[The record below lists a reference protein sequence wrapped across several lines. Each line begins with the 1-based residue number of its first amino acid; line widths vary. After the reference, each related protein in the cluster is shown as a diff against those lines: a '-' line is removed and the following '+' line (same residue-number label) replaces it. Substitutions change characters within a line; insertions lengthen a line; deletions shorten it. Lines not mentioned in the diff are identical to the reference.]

1 MDFGGDFGNF
11 FGGDKPGGHR
21 PTTAGERV
29 VILWLARLAALLM
42 MVAGFGGALFIN
54 DPDRFRAF
62 LVVGSLGVLSLL
74 ILWIVRRMDLI

>member
-1 MDFGGDFGNF
+1 MDFGGFDS

-21 PTTAGERV
+21 ITTTGERA
-29 VILWLARLAALLM
+29 VILWLARLAALMLTA
-42 MVAGFGGALFIN
+42 VGFGGALLIS

-74 ILWIVRRMDLI
+74 ILWTARRLDLI